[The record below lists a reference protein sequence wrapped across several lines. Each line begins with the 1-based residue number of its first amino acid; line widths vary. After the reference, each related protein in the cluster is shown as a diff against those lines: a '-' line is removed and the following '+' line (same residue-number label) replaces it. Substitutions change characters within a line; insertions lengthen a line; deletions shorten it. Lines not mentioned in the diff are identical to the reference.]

1 MTIITSHT
9 FMQRVES
16 SFRALHERIQ
26 YLEQRQAAQGPTDE
40 QVERVLRKI
49 LAERFAEAGTQHF
62 DNMEKARS
70 SDWLEKIRNPEVSIP
85 KSISLDAATLQV
97 DPDAVPSKAYGQALQ
112 MLEMGLQKFPQADVT
127 RSALTNGVTTGH
139 TDNESGRMKQTSND
153 SRPWQR

>member
-1 MTIITSHT
+1 
-9 FMQRVES
+9 MQRVES
-16 SFRALHERIQ
+16 SFQALHERLC

-49 LAERFAEAGTQHF
+49 LAERFAEPGTQRL
-62 DNMEKARS
+62 DNAEKSMS
-70 SDWLEKIRNPEVSIP
+70 SEWLEKIRNPEASIP
-85 KSISLDAATLQV
+85 KTISLDAATLQV

-127 RSALTNGVTTGH
+127 RSALTNGVATGR
-139 TDNESGRMKQTSND
+139 TDNESGRTRQTSND

>member
-1 MTIITSHT
+1 MTMITSHT

-16 SFRALHERIQ
+16 SFQALHERLH

-49 LAERFAEAGTQHF
+49 LAERFAEPGTQRF
-62 DNMEKARS
+62 DNAEKAKS

-85 KSISLDAATLQV
+85 KTVSLDAASLQV
-97 DPDAVPSKAYGQALQ
+97 NPDAVPSKAYGQALQ
-112 MLEMGLQKFPQADVT
+112 VLEMGLQKFPQVDVA
-127 RSALTNGVTTGH
+127 RSVLTNGVATGH
-139 TDNESGRMKQTSND
+139 TDNESGRTRQTSND